1 MYRKKLTKMTA
12 VLLGFSMIVP
22 IGGCSEAEKEN
33 PESGKQETSTTTET
47 ATETE
52 DENFDP
58 MEKYEEPVTVTT
70 VVGLSDIM
78 QQLMGIQE
86 DVDTNNS
93 WYNGYREDLGIE
105 VENVW
110 SVPGT
115 QYEQKLNTAISADD
129 LPDVFQVSQEQLK
142 TLIDNG
148 MAMDL
153 TEVFEKYATDFTMQM
168 MEDDGYVAL
177 EQCKADGRLYA
188 LPNVSGN
195 YDNVPIMWVRS
206 DWMEKLGKEPPTT
219 LEELEELAMAFS
231 DEDPDGNGQDDTYG
245 IAMTNKLYN
254 DGLSSMT
261 GIMEIFG
268 AHNGWID
275 VDGKAEFGL
284 IQPEV
289 KDTLESMHEWYENGI
304 LDQEFVAKD
313 SNKVSEDIVA
323 GKVGITFGGHGNAF
337 WPFPDAKKL
346 NPDAEWKPYPIPGMD
361 GNLPKVMVGSSA
373 VTYYVV
379 NANCEHPEAIIKMY
393 NYFYQKDCALSPD
406 YDEKYHIT
414 GDQTA
419 HPDWAMDWAVLK
431 SFYPK
436 QNLFIYNGVKSYL
449 EGDESQM
456 ENAWVSSNVEQ
467 VTAYMDD
474 PEKNAAWW
482 STYIWSGPE
491 GAFSVVDSYD
501 KNDQRL
507 QNLYIYGNTDSMAMY
522 NVTLEQIIME
532 TYTKII
538 TGEKDSSSFETFVEE
553 WKSLGGDQITQEVND
568 FIGK

>member
-1 MYRKKLTKMTA
+1 MYRKKWMKMTA
-12 VLLGFSMIVP
+12 VLLGISMVIPMAV
-22 IGGCSEAEKEN
+22 CSEQEQEN
-33 PESGKQETSTTTET
+33 PEDGKTEMS
-47 ATETE
+47 AETE

-58 MEKYEEPVTVTT
+58 MAKYEEPITVTT

-78 QQLMGIQE
+78 QQLLGIQE

-93 WYNGYREDLGIE
+93 WYNGYKEDLGIE

-115 QYEQKLNTAISADD
+115 QYEQKLNAAISADD

-177 EQCKADGRLYA
+177 DQCKVDGRLYA

-206 DWMEKLGKEPPTT
+206 DWMKQLGKEVPTT
-219 LEELEELAMAFS
+219 LEELENLALEFS
-231 DEDPDGNGQDDTYG
+231 NEDPDGNGQDDTYG
-245 IAMTNKLYN
+245 IALTNQLYN

-268 AHNGWID
+268 AHNGWVD

-289 KDTLESMHEWYENGI
+289 KNALESMHEWYENGI

-313 SNKVSEDIVA
+313 SNKVAEDIVA
-323 GKVGITFGGHGNAF
+323 GKVGITFGGHANAF

-346 NPDAEWKPYPIPGMD
+346 NPDAEWRPFPIPGLD
-361 GNLPKVMVGSSA
+361 DNLPEVMVGSSA
-373 VTYYVV
+373 VTYYAV
-379 NANCEHPEAIIKMY
+379 NANCEHPEAIVKMY

-456 ENAWVSSNVEQ
+456 GNAWVSSNVEQ
-467 VTAYMDD
+467 ITAYMED
-474 PEKNAAWW
+474 PKENAAWW

-501 KNDQRL
+501 KNNQRL
-507 QNLYIYGNTDSMAMY
+507 QNLYIYGNTDGMAMY
-522 NVTLEQIIME
+522 NVTLEQLIME

-538 TGEKDSSSFETFVEE
+538 TGEKESSSFEDFVEE

-568 FIGK
+568 FIGR

>member
-12 VLLGFSMIVP
+12 ILLGFSMLVSM
-22 IGGCSEAEKEN
+22 GGCSEPEKEN
-33 PESGKQETSTTTET
+33 PKGGKQETSEKDAET
-47 ATETE
+47 K

-58 MEKYEEPVTVTT
+58 MEKYEEPITVTT
-70 VVGLSDIM
+70 AIGLSDIM

-115 QYEQKLNTAISADD
+115 QYEQKLNAAISADD

-177 EQCKADGRLYA
+177 EQCKVDGQLYA

-206 DWMEKLGKEPPTT
+206 DWMEKLGKEAPTT
-219 LEELEELAMAFS
+219 LEELEELALAFS

-268 AHNGWID
+268 AHNGWVD
-275 VDGKAEFGL
+275 VGGKAEFGL

-304 LDQEFVAKD
+304 LDREFVAKD

-323 GKVGITFGGHGNAF
+323 GKVGITFGGHANAF

-346 NPDAEWKPYPIPGMD
+346 NPDAEWKPFPIPGLD
-361 GNLPKVMVGSSA
+361 DNLPKVMVGSSA
-373 VTYYVV
+373 VTYYAV

-456 ENAWVSSNVEQ
+456 ENAWVSSNAEQ

-522 NVTLEQIIME
+522 NVTLEQLIME
-532 TYTKII
+532 AYTKII
-538 TGEKDSSSFETFVEE
+538 TGEKDISSFEDFVKE
-553 WKSLGGDQITQEVND
+553 WNSLGGEQITQEVND

>member
-1 MYRKKLTKMTA
+1 MYRKKWMKMTA
-12 VLLGFSMIVP
+12 VLLGVSMVVP
-22 IGGCSEAEKEN
+22 MAGCSEQEQEN
-33 PESGKQETSTTTET
+33 PENGKTEMS
-47 ATETE
+47 AETE

-58 MEKYEEPVTVTT
+58 MAKYEEPITVTT

-78 QQLMGIQE
+78 QQLLGIQE

-93 WYNGYREDLGIE
+93 WYNGYKEDLGIK

-115 QYEQKLNTAISADD
+115 QYEQKLNAAISADD

-177 EQCKADGRLYA
+177 DQCKVDGRLYA

-206 DWMEKLGKEPPTT
+206 DWMKQLGKEVPTT
-219 LEELEELAMAFS
+219 LEELENLALAFS
-231 DEDPDGNGQDDTYG
+231 NEDPDGNGQDDTYG
-245 IAMTNKLYN
+245 IALTNQLYN

-268 AHNGWID
+268 AHNGWVD

-289 KDTLESMHEWYENGI
+289 KNALESMHEWYENGI

-313 SNKVSEDIVA
+313 SNKVAEDIVA
-323 GKVGITFGGHGNAF
+323 GKVGITFGGHANAF

-346 NPDAEWKPYPIPGMD
+346 NPDAEWRPFPIPGLD
-361 GNLPKVMVGSSA
+361 DNLPEVMVGSSA
-373 VTYYVV
+373 VTYYAV
-379 NANCEHPEAIIKMY
+379 NANCEHPEAIVKMY

-456 ENAWVSSNVEQ
+456 GNAWVSSNVEQ
-467 VTAYMDD
+467 ITAYMED
-474 PEKNAAWW
+474 PKENAAWW

-501 KNDQRL
+501 KNNQRL
-507 QNLYIYGNTDSMAMY
+507 QNLYIYGNTDGMAMY
-522 NVTLEQIIME
+522 NVTLEQLIME

-538 TGEKDSSSFETFVEE
+538 TGEKESSSFEDFVEE
-553 WKSLGGDQITQEVND
+553 WKSLGGNQITQEVND
-568 FIGK
+568 FIGR

>member
-12 VLLGFSMIVP
+12 ILLGFSMLVP
-22 IGGCSEAEKEN
+22 MGGCSEPEKEN
-33 PESGKQETSTTTET
+33 PKGGKQETSET
-47 ATETE
+47 DAETE

-58 MEKYEEPVTVTT
+58 MAKYEEPITVTT
-70 VVGLSDIM
+70 AIGLSDIM

-115 QYEQKLNTAISADD
+115 QYEQKLNAAISADD

-177 EQCKADGRLYA
+177 EQCKVDGRLYA

-206 DWMEKLGKEPPTT
+206 DWMEKLGKEAPTT
-219 LEELEELAMAFS
+219 LEELEELALAFS

-261 GIMEIFG
+261 GILEIFG
-268 AHNGWID
+268 AHNGWVD

-304 LDQEFVAKD
+304 LDREFVAKD

-323 GKVGITFGGHGNAF
+323 GKVGITFGGHANAF

-346 NPDAEWKPYPIPGMD
+346 NSDAEWKPFPIPGLD
-361 GNLPKVMVGSSA
+361 DNLPKVMVGSSA

-456 ENAWVSSNVEQ
+456 ENAWVSSNAEQ

-474 PEKNAAWW
+474 PKKMQHGGLH
-482 STYIWSGPE
+482 ISGV
-491 GAFSVVDSYD
+491 ARKALF
-501 KNDQRL
+501 L
-507 QNLYIYGNTDSMAMY
+507 
-522 NVTLEQIIME
+522 
-532 TYTKII
+532 
-538 TGEKDSSSFETFVEE
+538 
-553 WKSLGGDQITQEVND
+553 
-568 FIGK
+568 